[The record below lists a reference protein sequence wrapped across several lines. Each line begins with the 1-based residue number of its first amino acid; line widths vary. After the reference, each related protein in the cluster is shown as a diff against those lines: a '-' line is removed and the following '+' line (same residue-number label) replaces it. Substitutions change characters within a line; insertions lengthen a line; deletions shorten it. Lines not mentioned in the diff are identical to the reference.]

1 MCDRASIP
9 GKVKRSRNNPQI
21 TIVPS
26 DRVGQPLSDWVI
38 VQGEVV
44 EAEVETQAVKD
55 LF

>member
-1 MCDRASIP
+1 M
-9 GKVKRSRNNPQI
+9 KRSRNNPQI

-26 DRVGQPLSDWVI
+26 DRVGQPLCDWVI

-44 EAEVETQAVKD
+44 EAEVETQVARD